1 MHSRWLA
8 VVAMSGLW
16 VGCGGPAAEA
26 LNKYKAASLS
36 SETDVNEWAE
46 RSSAPNIYATTN
58 LAATLV
64 VLMGGSDGQ
73 DPNCPVQKKDGNTTR
88 LTGGCTDKN
97 GVEWLG
103 SMELVSEGGSEGEG
117 ENIKNARYTYD
128 GFGYQK
134 PFTCEGA
141 TGQNKVVFHGT
152 SSVTGGKSKK
162 EFAIDLRLEATGQ
175 QNEDSCD
182 TTNSSGAWEYKGNID
197 GGDSVLGEGKHTW
210 NGSGRIGYETRG
222 LIEVETKAEV
232 VDGSVCNS
240 EAASGSTTIKSGG
253 HTAVIQY
260 DGATDCEEASTVQ
273 WSLDGNAKG
282 EMAGISCSAAS
293 GPALSAWSVA
303 LLGALGLMRRRAR
316 R

>member
-26 LNKYKAASLS
+26 LNKYKAASLT
-36 SETDVNEWAE
+36 SETDVQEWAE

-58 LAATLV
+58 VGITLV
-64 VLMGGSDGQ
+64 ALVAGSDGQ

-103 SMELVSEGGSEGEG
+103 SLELVTDGENEG
-117 ENIKNARYTYD
+117 ENIANVRYTYD

-134 PFTCEGA
+134 PYTCEGKS
-141 TGQNKVVFHGT
+141 GQNKLLFHGT
-152 SSVTGGKSKK
+152 SSVTGSKSKK
-162 EFAIDLRLEATGQ
+162 EFAIDLRLETSGLRD
-175 QNEDSCD
+175 EDSGSCD
-182 TTNSSGAWEYKGNID
+182 TINSSGAWEYKGTVD
-197 GGDSVLGEGKHTW
+197 GVDTAFGEGKQTW
-210 NGSGRIGYETRG
+210 SGSGRIGYEERG
-222 LIEVETKAEV
+222 VVEVETKAEV
-232 VDGSVCNS
+232 VDGSVCDS
-240 EAASGSTTIKSGG
+240 EASSGSTTIKSSG

-260 DGATDCEEASTVQ
+260 DGATDCEESSTVQ
-273 WSLDGNAKG
+273 WSLDGKAKA
-282 EMAGISCSAAS
+282 EMAGVSCSAAS
-293 GPALSAWSVA
+293 GSAFSAWSVA